1 MAAQK
6 DSNRAAA
13 QNGLSPMF
21 CPRSVA
27 VIGASKNP
35 KKIGYELVSNILSGG
50 YEGRLYPVNLE
61 GADVMGIKSYAS
73 IKLVPG
79 DVDLAVIAVPA
90 AYVADVIEDCGKKC
104 VKALLVISSGF
115 REVGNV
121 ELEEKIASIAK
132 KYGMRMLGPNIFGL
146 YYAPSRLNAA
156 FGLSRVFPG
165 NIAFITQSGALG
177 IAMMGWTTL
186 YRIGVS
192 AVVSM
197 GNKADIDEA
206 DVLGFL
212 CSDDNTKA
220 ILMYIEGV
228 KDGRALLSSIENT
241 STRKPIIVLKSG
253 KTQKGAAA
261 AASHTGSLAG
271 SDSIYDAAFRQSG
284 ALRASDFAQAF
295 DWAKLMTMQP
305 PPSGG
310 NTIVITN
317 GGGVGVMTTDA
328 AEENGINIWP
338 LPDDLQSEFKRLMP
352 VFGNFKNPVD
362 LTGQAYEESYSKSVE
377 LALKDP
383 RIGSLIVL
391 YCQTAITDPVSI
403 AKSIIDA
410 CESQRFDK
418 TVVTSFVGGQQCDDA
433 MKKLDERLIPS
444 YPIPERAVSALAAY
458 YRWKDYTDRHKVK
471 ATV

>member
-1 MAAQK
+1 MEIVNDLSPPVAQ
-6 DSNRAAA
+6 D
-13 QNGLSPMF
+13 GLSPMF
-21 CPRSVA
+21 CPKSVA

-50 YEGRLYPVNLE
+50 YEGKLYPVNLE
-61 GADVMGIKSYAS
+61 GADVMGMKSFTN
-73 IKLVPG
+73 IKLVSG
-79 DVDLAVIAVPA
+79 NVDLAIIAVPA
-90 AYVADVIEDCGKKC
+90 AYVADVVEDCGQKG
-104 VKALLVISSGF
+104 VKSLLVISSGF

-121 ELEEKIASIAK
+121 QLEEKVLSITK
-132 KYGMRMLGPNIFGL
+132 KYHMRMLGPNIFGL

-156 FGLSRVFPG
+156 FGLSRILPG
-165 NIAFITQSGALG
+165 RIAFITQSGALG
-177 IAMMGWTTL
+177 IAVMGWTTL

-197 GNKADIDEA
+197 GNMADVDEA

-212 CSDDNTKA
+212 CRDENTMA

-228 KDGRALLSSIENT
+228 NDGRALLSAIRNT
-241 STRKPIIVLKSG
+241 SLRKPIIVLKSG
-253 KTQKGAAA
+253 KTQRGAAA

-271 SDSIYDAAFRQSG
+271 TDAVYDAAFRQSG
-284 ALRASDFAQAF
+284 ALRASDLAQAF

-310 NTIVITN
+310 NTVVVTN
-317 GGGVGVMTTDA
+317 GGGVGVMATDA

-362 LTGQAYEESYSKSVE
+362 LTGQAYEESYCKAVE

-410 CESQRFDK
+410 CESQRYNK
-418 TVVTSFVGGQQCDDA
+418 TVVTSFIGGQQCDDA
-433 MKKLDERLIPS
+433 MRKLDESLVPS

-458 YRWKDYTDRHKVK
+458 YRWKAYADNHKK
-471 ATV
+471 SS